1 MTQMATITD
10 QRQLTIPISFF
21 YEEMFRAGEKVVIE
35 PLSDGIKI
43 TPAISMV
50 RKLAGSVTIPD
61 RFKGLTISQLK
72 EKAIKEY
79 FATGEE

>member
-43 TPAISMV
+43 IPALSLV
-50 RKLAGSVTIPD
+50 QKLKGSIPVPAHL
-61 RFKGLTISQLK
+61 KGKNIDKIIAEAK
-72 EKAIKEY
+72 EEY
-79 FATGEE
+79 FAGKK

>member
-43 TPAISMV
+43 TPALSLV
-50 RKLAGSVTIPD
+50 QKLKGSIPVPAHL
-61 RFKGLTISQLK
+61 KGRDVNEIIAEAK
-72 EKAIKEY
+72 EEY
-79 FATGEE
+79 FAGKK